1 MLVAVH
7 PRVLR
12 ARALS
17 LALSL
22 AAFAGAFAA
31 RAGTGTAAPSAPAKH
46 ATFETFREAASAPIF
61 DDLPGLLKRGKIR
74 VAVTYS
80 KTHYFVDKGQQRG
93 FAYEN
98 LIEFEKFLRNKFA
111 GKRRA
116 PVSIVFMPVP
126 RNELFARLVDGRADM
141 AVANLTITRE
151 RQLLADFSTPLYSGA
166 REVVVTGPGYPPL
179 ASADDLSGR
188 SVVVRPS
195 SSFRE
200 HLDALNVRL
209 IAAGKPEIKLVL
221 ADEHLE
227 TEDLLEMVHAGLLE
241 ATVADDYIADLWK
254 SIFPNLQIHREAPIS
269 EGTSIG
275 WAVRKN
281 APRLLQEANAFL
293 AVHRAGT
300 SFGNVLRKR
309 YLKDPNWARRAMDEK
324 EVEKFRNLVK
334 LFEQYGER
342 YKFDHL
348 LILAQAYQES
358 RLDQNC
364 RSRAGAVGVMQVL
377 PKTGS
382 MMKVGDIKRLES
394 NVHAGVKYLRSII
407 DKYFSDPGIDDYDRT
422 LFAFAAYNAGPTR
435 IRSLRKKAARQRL
448 DPNVWFGNV
457 EIVASQVIG
466 TETVHY
472 VSNISKY
479 YLAYRM
485 IENRRDEK
493 KPQAA
498 R

>member
-1 MLVAVH
+1 MGEGALMLVTV
-7 PRVLR
+7 PRRRVRRR
-12 ARALS
+12 AFF
-17 LALSL
+17 LASFL
-22 AAFAGAFAA
+22 AAFAAALGASAQ
-31 RAGTGTAAPSAPAKH
+31 TGALVPSAPAKD
-46 ATFETFREAASAPIF
+46 ATFETFREAVSAPVL

-98 LIEFEKFLRNKFA
+98 LIEFEKFLRKKFA
-111 GKRRA
+111 RKRRA

-126 RNELFARLVDGRADM
+126 RNELFARLVDGRADI
-141 AVANLTITRE
+141 AVANLTITPE
-151 RQLLADFSTPLYSGA
+151 RQLLADFTTPLYSGA
-166 REVVVTGPGYPPL
+166 HEVVVTRAGSPPL
-179 ASADDLSGR
+179 SSAEDLSGR
-188 SVVVRPS
+188 EVVVRPS

-200 HLDALNVRL
+200 HLDELNGRL
-209 IAAGKPEIKLVL
+209 TAAGKAEIKVVL

-227 TEDLLEMVHAGLLE
+227 TEDLLEMVHVGLIE

-254 SIFPNLQIHREAPIS
+254 SIFPDLQIHREAPIS
-269 EGTSIG
+269 EGTSIA
-275 WAVRKN
+275 WAVRKT
-281 APRLLQEANAFL
+281 APGLLREANAFL
-293 AVHRAGT
+293 AVHRAGS
-300 SFGNVLRKR
+300 SFGNVLRNR

-324 EVEKFRNLVK
+324 EVAKFRKVVK
-334 LFEQYGER
+334 LFEQYAER

-358 RLDQNC
+358 RLEQNC
-364 RSRAGAVGVMQVL
+364 KSRAGAIGVMQVL
-377 PKTGS
+377 PQTGTL
-382 MMKVGDIKRLES
+382 MKVGDIKRLEP

-407 DKYFSDPGIDDYDRT
+407 DKYFSDPQISDYDRT

-435 IRSLRKKAARQRL
+435 VRSLRKKAARQQL

-457 EIVASQVIG
+457 EMVASQVVG

-479 YLAYRM
+479 YLAYR
-485 IENRRDEK
+485 IIDTL
-493 KPQAA
+493 
-498 R
+498 

>member
-1 MLVAVH
+1 MLVTVH
-7 PRVLR
+7 PRGVR
-12 ARALS
+12 TLS
-17 LALSL
+17 LALCL
-22 AAFAGAFAA
+22 TAFAGAFPA
-31 RAGTGTAAPSAPAKH
+31 RAATGTAAPPAKRG
-46 ATFETFREAASAPIF
+46 TFETFKEAVSAPIF

-98 LIEFEKFLRNKFA
+98 LVEFEKFLR
-111 GKRRA
+111 KRFTKKHRA

-126 RNELFARLVDGRADM
+126 RNELFQRLVDGRADM
-141 AVANLTITRE
+141 AVANLTITPERE
-151 RQLLADFSTPLYSGA
+151 LLADFTTPLFSGA
-166 REVVVTGPGYPPL
+166 REVVVTGPGYPVL
-179 ASADDLSGR
+179 ASPDDLSGR
-188 SVVVRPS
+188 EVVVRPS

-200 HLDALNVRL
+200 HLDALNGRL
-209 IAAGKPEIKLVL
+209 TAAGKAEIKLVL

-227 TEDLLEMVHAGLLE
+227 TEDLLEMVHAGLIE

-254 SIFPNLQIHREAPIS
+254 SIFKNLQIHREAPIS

-275 WAVRKN
+275 WAIREG
-281 APRLLQEANAFL
+281 APNLLKQANAFL

-309 YLKDPNWARRAMDEK
+309 YLKDPNWARRAMDAN
-324 EVEKFRNLVK
+324 EVEKFRNMVK
-334 LFEQYGER
+334 LFQQYGEK

-358 RLDQNC
+358 RLDQNTK
-364 RSRAGAVGVMQVL
+364 SRAGAVGVMQVL
-377 PKTGS
+377 PTTGT
-382 MMKVGDIKRLES
+382 MMKVGDIKRIEP

-407 DKYFSDPGIDDYDRT
+407 DKYFSDPGISDYDRT

-435 IRSLRKKAARQRL
+435 VQRFRKKAARQRL

-457 EIVASQVIG
+457 EVVASQMIG

-485 IENRRDEK
+485 IENRRAEK

>member
-1 MLVAVH
+1 MRVIVH
-7 PRVLR
+7 PRGVR
-12 ARALS
+12 AGALS
-17 LALSL
+17 LVYL
-22 AAFAGAFAA
+22 AAFAAAFAA
-31 RAGTGTAAPSAPAKH
+31 RAGTGTEAASAPAKH
-46 ATFETFREAASAPIF
+46 ATFETFREAVSAPIF
-61 DDLPGLLKRGKIR
+61 DDLEGILKRGKIR

-98 LIEFEKFLRNKFA
+98 LVEFEKFLRKRFA
-111 GKRRA
+111 KKHRA

-151 RQLLADFSTPLYSGA
+151 RQLLADFTTPLYSGA

-188 SVVVRPS
+188 EVVVRPS

-200 HLDALNVRL
+200 HLDALNGRL
-209 IAAGKPEIKLVL
+209 IAAGKAEIKLLL

-227 TEDLLEMVHAGLLE
+227 TEDLLEMVHAGLIE

-275 WAVRKN
+275 WAVRKT
-281 APRLLQEANAFL
+281 APGLLAQANGFL

-300 SFGNVLRKR
+300 SFGNVLRNR
-309 YLKDPNWARRAMDEK
+309 YLKDPNWARRAMDAK
-324 EVEKFRNLVK
+324 EVQKFRNTVK
-334 LFEQYGER
+334 LFRQYGEQ

-358 RLDQNC
+358 RLDQDC
-364 RSRAGAVGVMQVL
+364 KSRAGALGVMQVL
-377 PKTGS
+377 PSTGT
-382 MMKVGDIKRLES
+382 MMKVGDIKRLEP

-407 DKYFSDPGIDDYDRT
+407 DKYFSDPEISDYDRT

-435 IRSLRKKAARQRL
+435 VQSLRKKAARQRL

-457 EIVASQVIG
+457 EIVASQVVG
-466 TETVHY
+466 SETVHY

-485 IENRRDEK
+485 IENRRDERD
-493 KPQAA
+493 PQAV